1 MSDMIPFTYGD
12 QPVRVVSID
21 DEPWFVLA
29 DLCKVLEISDVSIV
43 RRRLD
48 DGVCLTHPIADRLG
62 RAQQAT
68 IVSEP
73 GMYEVVIRSDKPE
86 AAAFRRWITA
96 EVLPTI
102 RRHGGYLTPAATE
115 AALTDPD
122 FIIRLATSLKDE
134 RARRV
139 ELEAQAEV
147 DAPKVAYV
155 DTYVADSDLLTLR
168 TLAANLDVGESW
180 LRGLLIQKKW
190 IYSESATRWSNQK
203 QAKETVHR
211 YSAYSHKRAYF
222 APRPVHDAPRFKGE
236 VMHTLKVTPA
246 GAVAI
251 AKLVR
256 LAQAP
261 LSVVGADEVMTV

>member
-1 MSDMIPFTYGD
+1 MSIIPFTYGD

-21 DEPWFVLA
+21 GEPWFVLA
-29 DLCKVLEISDVSIV
+29 DLAKVLEIADVS
-43 RRRLD
+43 RLNSRLD
-48 DGVCLTHPIADRLG
+48 DGVRQTHPIADRLG
-62 RAQQAT
+62 RTQQAT
-68 IVSEP
+68 VVSEA

-86 AAAFRRWITA
+86 AADFRRWITH
-96 EVLPTI
+96 EVVPSI
-102 RRHGGYLTPAATE
+102 RQHGGYLTPEATE

-134 RARRV
+134 RARRID
-139 ELEAQAEV
+139 LEAQAEV

-155 DTYVADSDLLTLR
+155 DTYVADSDLLTIR
-168 TLAANLDVGESW
+168 TLAANLNVGESW
-180 LRGLLIQKKW
+180 LRGLLIQKQW
-190 IYSESATRWSNQK
+190 IYSETATRWSNQK
-203 QAKETVHR
+203 QAKETVYR

-261 LSVVGADEVMTV
+261 LSVVGAEEVVPA